1 MTFLQ
6 LLYFRYIAEAGSI
19 TRVAETINISPTALS
34 KSIHQLEK
42 ELGTDLFDREGRKIV
57 LNGNGKI
64 FLEHVREILG
74 SLDRAEQRLQQAPI
88 RRLRI
93 RGDAPFAYS
102 TLYVILMK
110 KARPDL
116 VTEVVPFNRGDAPY
130 DLRIFDS
137 TAPIRTK
144 KRKLELICKE
154 RYVAA
159 LPANHP
165 LANRSSVSLSQL
177 RNEHFAYI
185 DYIPYEAAMADMFK
199 EAGFTPRVDMHFSMT
214 QVDGHHQFVR
224 EGLGCAIVPEYA
236 WRFSDNLD
244 NVSLVPFSDVTRT
257 RLIYAEPEGSD
268 ARPDDVEFAIRFL
281 KDRMTL

>member
-42 ELGTDLFDREGRKIV
+42 ELDTELFDREGRKIV
-57 LNGNGKI
+57 LNANGKI
-64 FLEHVREILG
+64 FLEHVREILS
-74 SLDRAEQRLQQAPI
+74 SLDMAEQRLRQPPV

-102 TLYVILMK
+102 TMYVILMK
-110 KARPDL
+110 KQRPDL

-137 TAPIRTK
+137 TAPIKSR

-165 LANRSSVSLSQL
+165 LAGRDKISLTEL
-177 RNEHFAYI
+177 KNERFAYI
-185 DYIPYEAAMADMFK
+185 DYIPYEAAMADLFK
-199 EAGFTPRVDMHFSMT
+199 EAGFNPRVDMHFTMT

-244 NVSLVPFSDVTRT
+244 GVSLIPFSNVTRT
-257 RLIYAEPEGSD
+257 RLIYAEAEESD
-268 ARPDDVEFAIRFL
+268 AHPDDIAFAIQFL
-281 KDRMTL
+281 KDRMKL